1 LLRPIKA
8 LQSEINEWMA
18 DNKDAHIVETN
29 ITSLAKSSV
38 SASDEKKKGEYAFY
52 ILYTPAD
59 QSEEESVLQASMQMP
74 TELAD
79 PKVIE
84 SESN

>member
-1 LLRPIKA
+1 
-8 LQSEINEWMA
+8 MA